1 MLVND
6 NIKLIWYWIET
17 VYALVQRF
25 FGYKKDASKIPKGAY
40 CYVIDEERNKKE
52 PLADGG
58 RWIKTCPY
66 FRSTKKTGGIACT
79 YLGFFGFDCLLYDQC
94 KICEVNEKCL
104 IDDEDIEE
112 DVSGIKQTKKM

>member
-79 YLGFFGFDCLLYDQC
+79 YLGFFGFDCLLY
-94 KICEVNEKCL
+94 EKSST
-104 IDDEDIEE
+104 
-112 DVSGIKQTKKM
+112 VGNKSGRKRLPRSNRNKTYQN